1 MITKTVLPF
10 KLETTPDTITAH
22 AGLALFGE
30 FAHGLGLPALVDS
43 HVPLPGSGA
52 GYRPSQ
58 FVMPLLLMLNGGG
71 QALEDLRQVRNDIA
85 LRDLLGMDRIPSSDA
100 VGNWLRRVG
109 MSGGLYG
116 LDQVICRVLVRS
128 LRDDGLKSY
137 TLDIDA
143 TAIEADKKSANMT
156 YKGFRGYMPMVGH
169 LAENGLVVFDEF
181 REGNDSPGA
190 RNLDFI
196 KACCRRILD
205 GKRIGAFR
213 SDSAA
218 YQAAIFNYC
227 EPENELE
234 RIFFAVGAD
243 LDPAVVGAIKAI
255 PEKDWRPFKD
265 GHIAETVHSMEDTKK
280 AFRLVVLRRPV
291 QGELF
296 DEGNPKVRYKAIA
309 SNRDESAEDTIAWYN
324 ARGEH
329 SENRIKE
336 LKIGLGMER
345 MPCGQFGANAMFFRI
360 GVLAYN
366 LFRMFELNILPIDW
380 HRHQIRTVRWRLY
393 QVAGKV
399 VRHAG
404 QLYLKVRE
412 VYYELFAMIRR
423 RIRVYT
429 MA

>member
-10 KLETTPDTITAH
+10 KLEMTRDTITPH
-22 AGLALFGE
+22 AGLALLGE
-30 FAHGLGLPALVDS
+30 FAHGIGLPDLVDS
-43 HVPLPGSGA
+43 HMPLPGSGA
-52 GYRPSQ
+52 GYRPSR

-71 QALEDLRQVRNDIA
+71 QSLEDLRQVRQDTA
-85 LRDLLGMDRIPSSDA
+85 LRDLLGWDRLPSSDA
-100 VGNWLRRVG
+100 VGNWLRRAG
-109 MSGGLYG
+109 MNGGLHG
-116 LDQVICRVLVRS
+116 LDQVIRAVLARS
-128 LRDDGLKSY
+128 LRGDGHESY

-190 RNLDFI
+190 RNLDFL
-196 KACCRRILD
+196 KRCCRRMPD
-205 GKRIGAFR
+205 GKRIGSFR

-218 YQAAIFNYC
+218 YQASVFNYC
-227 EPENELE
+227 ESEGVD
-234 RIFFAVGAD
+234 IDFAVGAD
-243 LDPAVVGAIKAI
+243 LDSAVLAIIRAI
-255 PEKDWRPFKD
+255 PQEDWRPYQD
-265 GHIAETVHSMEDTKK
+265 GHIAETVHSMEKTVK
-280 AFRLVVLRRPV
+280 AFRLVVVRRPT

-296 DEGNPKVRYKAIA
+296 DGVDAKVRYKAIA
-309 SNRDESAEDTIAWYN
+309 SNREGSAEETVAWYN

-345 MPCGQFGANAMFFRI
+345 MPCGQFWANAVFFRI

-366 LFRMFELNILPIDW
+366 LFRLFELVILPEDW
-380 HRHQIRTVRWRLY
+380 RRHQIRTVRWRLY

-404 QLYLKVRE
+404 QVYLKVQE
-412 VYYELFAMIRR
+412 IYYGLFAMIRR
-423 RIRVYT
+423 RIRIFT

>member
-22 AGLALFGE
+22 AGLALLGE
-30 FAHGLGLPALVDS
+30 FAHGLGLPALIDS
-43 HVPLPGSGA
+43 HMPVPGSGA

-71 QALEDLRQVRNDIA
+71 QALEDLRQVRNDTA
-85 LRDLLGMDRIPSSDA
+85 LRDLLGLDRIPSSDA
-100 VGNWLRRVG
+100 VGNWLRRLG
-109 MSGGLYG
+109 MNGGLSS
-116 LDQVICRVLVRS
+116 LDQVIRKVLARS
-128 LRDDGLKSY
+128 LRSDGHESY

-143 TAIEADKKSANMT
+143 TPIEADKKSARMT
-156 YKGFRGYMPMVGH
+156 YKGFRGYMPIVGH
-169 LAENGLVVFDEF
+169 LAENGLVVADEF

-190 RNLDFI
+190 RNLVFL
-196 KACCRRILD
+196 KRCCRRMPE
-205 GKRIGAFR
+205 GKRIGSFR

-218 YQAAIFNYC
+218 YQASVFNYC
-227 EPENELE
+227 ESEGVD
-234 RIFFAVGAD
+234 IDFAVGAD
-243 LDPAVVGAIKAI
+243 LDSAVLAVIRAIG
-255 PEKDWRPFKD
+255 EEDWRLYKD
-265 GHIAETVHSMEDTKK
+265 GHIAETVHCMEETKK
-280 AFRLVVLRRPV
+280 AFRLVVVRRPV
-291 QGELF
+291 QGDLF
-296 DEGNPKVRYKAIA
+296 DGVDAKVRYKAIA
-309 SNRDESAEDTIAWYN
+309 SNRDETAEETIAWYN

-336 LKIGLGMER
+336 LKVGLGMER
-345 MPCGQFGANAMFFRI
+345 MPCGQFWANAVFFRL

-366 LFRMFELNILPIDW
+366 LFRMFELHVLPADW
-380 HRHQIRTVRWRLY
+380 RRHQIRTVRWRLY

-412 VYYELFAMIRR
+412 AYYGLFEMIRR
-423 RIRVYT
+423 RIRIYT

>member
-10 KLETTPDTITAH
+10 KLETTLDTITAH
-22 AGLALFGE
+22 AGLALLGE
-30 FAHGLGLPALVDS
+30 FAEGIGLPALVDS
-43 HVPLPGSGA
+43 HLPLPGSGA
-52 GYRPSQ
+52 GYRPSR

-71 QALEDLRQVRNDIA
+71 QSLEDLRQIRHDAA
-85 LRDLLGMDRIPSSDA
+85 LRALLGMDRIPSSDA

-116 LDQVICRVLVRS
+116 LDRVIREVLARS

-143 TAIEADKKSANMT
+143 TPIEADKKSARMT

-169 LAENGLVVFDEF
+169 LAENGLVVADEF

-190 RNLDFI
+190 RNLDFL
-196 KACCRRILD
+196 KSCCRRIPE
-205 GKRIGAFR
+205 GKRIGSFR

-218 YQAAIFNYC
+218 YQASVFNYC
-227 EPENELE
+227 ESAGVD
-234 RIFFAVGAD
+234 IAFAVGAD
-243 LDPAVVGAIKAI
+243 LDSAVSGAIRAI
-255 PEKDWRPFKD
+255 GEENWRPYQD
-265 GHIAETVHSMEDTKK
+265 GHIAETVHSMNETDK
-280 AFRLVVLRRPV
+280 AFRLVVVRRPV

-296 DEGNPKVRYKAIA
+296 DGEGPRFRYKVIA
-309 SNRDESAEDTIAWYN
+309 SNREESAEETIAWYN

-345 MPCGQFGANAMFFRI
+345 MPCGQFEANAVFFRI

-366 LFRMFELNILPIDW
+366 LFRMFELHILPIDW

-404 QLYLKVRE
+404 QVYLKVQE
-412 VYYELFAMIRR
+412 TYYGLFEMIRR
-423 RIRVYT
+423 RIRVFT
-429 MA
+429 MV

>member
-10 KLETTPDTITAH
+10 KLETTSDTITAH
-22 AGLALFGE
+22 AGLTLLGE
-30 FAHGLGLPALVDS
+30 FGHALGLPYLLDS

-71 QALEDLRQVRNDIA
+71 QALEDLRQVRNDTA
-85 LRDLLGMDRIPSSDA
+85 LREILGLDRIPSSDA
-100 VGNWLRRVG
+100 VGSWLRRVG

-116 LDQVICRVLVRS
+116 LDQVIGKVLSRS
-128 LRDDGLKSY
+128 LRDDGHESY

-143 TAIEADKKSANMT
+143 TAIEADKSSARMT

-169 LAENGLVVFDEF
+169 LAENGLVVADEF

-190 RNLDFI
+190 RNLEFLES
-196 KACCRRILD
+196 CCRRMPK
-205 GKRIGAFR
+205 GKRISSFR

-218 YQAAIFNYC
+218 YQASVFNYC
-227 EPENELE
+227 ESKDVD
-234 RIFFAVGAD
+234 IGFAVGAD
-243 LDPAVVGAIKAI
+243 LDSAVLVAIRAI
-255 PEKDWRPFKD
+255 PEEDWQLYKD
-265 GHIAETVHSMEDTKK
+265 GHIAETVHSMEKTKN
-280 AFRLVVLRRPV
+280 AFRLVVVRRPI

-296 DEGNPKVRYKAIA
+296 DGVNARVRYKAIA
-309 SNRDESAEDTIAWYN
+309 SNRNETAEETVQWYN

-345 MPCGQFGANAMFFRI
+345 MPCGQFQANAVFFRI

-366 LFRMFELNILPIDW
+366 LFRMFELHVLPADW
-380 HRHQIRTVRWRLY
+380 RRHQIRTVRWRLY

-404 QLYLKVRE
+404 QLYLKIQE
-412 VYYELFAMIRR
+412 VYYGLFEMIRR
-423 RIRVYT
+423 RIRGFT
-429 MA
+429 MV

>member
-1 MITKTVLPF
+1 MVTKTVLPF

-30 FAHGLGLPALVDS
+30 FCHGLGLPDLIDN
-43 HVPLPGSGA
+43 HLPLPGSGA

-71 QALEDLRQVRNDIA
+71 QALEDLRQVRNDTA
-85 LRDLLGMDRIPSSDA
+85 LRALLGLDHIPSSDA

-109 MSGGLYG
+109 IHGGLYG
-116 LDQVICRVLVRS
+116 LDQINREVLVRT
-128 LRDDGLKSY
+128 LRGDGCESY

-143 TAIEADKKSANMT
+143 TPIEADKKAARMT

-169 LAENGLVVFDEF
+169 LAENGLVVADEF

-190 RNLDFI
+190 RNLDFL
-196 KACCRRILD
+196 KRCCRRMPE
-205 GKRIGAFR
+205 GKRVGAFR

-218 YQAAIFNYC
+218 YQASVFNYC
-227 EPENELE
+227 ESEGVG
-234 RIFFAVGAD
+234 IAFAVGAD
-243 LDPAVVGAIKAI
+243 LDSAVLGAIRAI
-255 PEKDWRPFKD
+255 PEEDWRLYKG
-265 GHIAETVHSMEDTKK
+265 GHIGETVHSMEETKK
-280 AFRLVVLRRPV
+280 AFRLVVVRRPT

-296 DEGNPKVRYKAIA
+296 DGVDPRVRYKVIA
-309 SNRDESAEDTIAWYN
+309 SNRVETAEETVAWYN

-345 MPCGQFGANAMFFRI
+345 MPCGQFWANAVFFRI

-366 LFRMFELNILPIDW
+366 LFRMFELVILPEDW
-380 HRHQIRTVRWRLY
+380 RRHQIRTVRWRLY

-404 QLYLKVRE
+404 QLYLKVQDA
-412 VYYELFAMIRR
+412 YYGLFEMIRR
-423 RIRVYT
+423 RIRVFT

>member
-1 MITKTVLPF
+1 
-10 KLETTPDTITAH
+10 
-22 AGLALFGE
+22 
-30 FAHGLGLPALVDS
+30 
-43 HVPLPGSGA
+43 
-52 GYRPSQ
+52 
-58 FVMPLLLMLNGGG
+58 
-71 QALEDLRQVRNDIA
+71 
-85 LRDLLGMDRIPSSDA
+85 
-100 VGNWLRRVG
+100 
-109 MSGGLYG
+109 MS
-116 LDQVICRVLVRS
+116 
-128 LRDDGLKSY
+128 
-137 TLDIDA
+137 
-143 TAIEADKKSANMT
+143 

-190 RNLDFI
+190 RNLDFL
-196 KACCRRILD
+196 KACCRRMPA

-218 YQAAIFNYC
+218 YQTSIFNYC
-227 EPENELE
+227 DHKDEDK
-234 RIFFAVGAD
+234 RIDFAVGAD
-243 LDPAVVGAIKAI
+243 LDPAVLGVIRAI
-255 PEKDWRPFKD
+255 PAKEWRPYD
-265 GHIAETVHSMEDTKK
+265 GGHIAETVHSMEETKK
-280 AFRLVVLRRPV
+280 AFRLVVVRRPV

-296 DEGNPKVRYKAIA
+296 DEENPKVRYKAIA
-309 SNRDESAEDTIAWYN
+309 SSRDESAEDTIAWYN

-366 LFRMFELNILPIDW
+366 LFRMFELEILPADW
-380 HRHQIRTVRWRLY
+380 HRHQLRTVRWRLY

-412 VYYELFAMIRR
+412 IYYELFAMIRR
-423 RIRVYT
+423 RIRIYT

>member
-1 MITKTVLPF
+1 MVTKTVLPF
-10 KLETTPDTITAH
+10 KLERTSDTITAH
-22 AGLALFGE
+22 AGLALLGE
-30 FAHGLGLPALVDS
+30 FAHGLGLPALVDR
-43 HVPLPGSGA
+43 HLPLPGSGA
-52 GYRPSQ
+52 GYRPSR

-71 QALEDLRQVRNDIA
+71 QALEDLRQIRHDAA
-85 LRDLLGMDRIPSSDA
+85 LRDLLGLDRIPSSDA

-109 MSGGLYG
+109 MSGGLHG
-116 LDQVICRVLVRS
+116 LDQVMCEVLARS
-128 LRDDGLKSY
+128 LRSDGHESY

-143 TAIEADKKSANMT
+143 TPIEADKKSARMT

-190 RNLDFI
+190 RNLDFLRR
-196 KACCRRILD
+196 CCRRMPE
-205 GKRIGAFR
+205 GKRIGSFR

-218 YQAAIFNYC
+218 YQASVFNYC
-227 EPENELE
+227 ESEGVD
-234 RIFFAVGAD
+234 IAFAVGAD
-243 LDPAVVGAIKAI
+243 LDSAVLAVIEAIEDK
-255 PEKDWRPFKD
+255 EWRPYQD
-265 GHIAETVHSMEDTKK
+265 GHIAETVHSMEKTDK
-280 AFRLVVLRRPV
+280 AFRLVVVRRPV

-296 DEGNPKVRYKAIA
+296 DGEDARFRYKAIA
-309 SNRDESAEDTIAWYN
+309 SNREEEAEETVQWYD

-345 MPCGQFGANAMFFRI
+345 MPCGQFWANAVFFRI

-366 LFRMFELNILPIDW
+366 LFRLFELVILPADW
-380 HRHQIRTVRWRLY
+380 RRHQIRTVRWRLY

-404 QLYLKVRE
+404 QVYLKVRQA
-412 VYYELFAMIRR
+412 YYGLFAMIRR
-423 RIRVYT
+423 RIRVFT